1 MQKKSPIAATGKTK
15 TPEKKKATGAAAKV
29 KTVEKKETK
38 KTAAVAKHPAIKKKK
53 APIPI
58 KTKSTPKK
66 VAKEIAKPIAI
77 TRIVTHGKDRHFIP
91 AHTQQSADNVHD
103 SNAEENVFHNR
114 EEVALKQEEQKVK
127 DSAISKTN
135 VKRIFN
141 SQGRR

>member
-1 MQKKSPIAATGKTK
+1 MQKKAPIAKTGKTK
-15 TPEKKKATGAAAKV
+15 TPAKKKATVKAAKV

-38 KTAAVAKHPAIKKKK
+38 KIAAVAKRPAV
-53 APIPI
+53 
-58 KTKSTPKK
+58 KTKKTPVLVKAKSKPKK
-66 VAKEIAKPIAI
+66 VAEEIAKPIAI

-91 AHTQQSADNVHD
+91 AHTQQSAENVHD

-114 EEVALKQEEQKVK
+114 EEVALKQEEQKVR
-127 DSAISKTN
+127 DGAISKTN